1 MNDTRAARVK
11 PDPGCPYENLF
22 IYYLKGRVGP
32 GAPALEGL
40 IGNWEEE
47 ETTFLFFSTPAAE
60 QVQRLLAAQPQLQL
74 VDHYEMRYDQWQGDT
89 LEPFAVGRFRISPPW
104 RPAPA
109 GGRDGSADLELV
121 LDPGLVFGTGT
132 HPTTH
137 DCLAALETAWDRR
150 PPRDVLDLGTGT
162 GLLAIAAARL
172 GARRVLAVDLNLL
185 AVRTAAHN
193 ITLNRLEGRVL
204 AVQARAEDFVH
215 VPADVVIANIHFDV
229 MRHLIEAPA
238 FLEGRDFIL
247 SGLLRSEARHV
258 ETRLL
263 QAGARIHRVWAHEG
277 TWYTFYGR
285 TAVN

>member
-1 MNDTRAARVK
+1 MSDARAPRVE
-11 PDPGCPYENLF
+11 PDVRCPYEDLF
-22 IYYLKGRVGP
+22 IYYLQGRVGP

-47 ETTFLFFSTPAAE
+47 ETTFLFFSAPAGE
-60 QVQRLLAAQPQLQL
+60 QVQRLLAAQPHLQL

-104 RPAPA
+104 KQASA
-109 GGRDGSADLELV
+109 AAANGSADLDLV

-137 DCLAALETAWDRR
+137 DCLAALETIWDREA
-150 PPRDVLDLGTGT
+150 PRDVLDLGTGT

-172 GARRVLAVDLNLL
+172 GARRVLALDLNLL
-185 AVRTAAHN
+185 AVHTAARN
-193 ITLNRLEGRVL
+193 IALNRLERQVL
-204 AVQARAEDFVH
+204 AVQARAEDFIH
-215 VPADVVIANIHFDV
+215 VPADLVIANIHFDV

-238 FLEGRDFIL
+238 FLAGRDFIF

-277 TWYTFYGR
+277 TWYTFCGR
-285 TAVN
+285 TAAN